1 MLQLCLCP
9 LGGLITAAQIA
20 GFSTGKNLV
29 VQELQAMQLRK
40 NEVVRMVWVG
50 TEAKLYELSGFV
62 PGPPWSDAGGPQA
75 TVREEA
81 LGG

>member
-1 MLQLCLCP
+1 
-9 LGGLITAAQIA
+9 
-20 GFSTGKNLV
+20 
-29 VQELQAMQLRK
+29 
-40 NEVVRMVWVG
+40 MVWVG

-75 TVREEA
+75 TVGEEA